1 MSIRFKT
8 LKLPEKKVKNVVK
21 AGQDLGSAGNKIN
34 SQQVKPCEIQKLLY
48 CKGNIFKGRGGLQM
62 GIKNLFQ
69 LCTKG
74 LMSRIKKI

>member
-48 CKGNIFKGRGGLQM
+48 FKGRGGLQM